1 MLCDDRFSRTLNTE
15 NLSKLKHIISPPNIP
30 PTLNRDPPVEG
41 KNDERGDGESR
52 HDVSC
57 WGIVRIAKGLLWLKV
72 SSERGYMSSLE
83 MEQRLFVC
91 VCVCCVFASFC
102 KGVVVFLLVTG
113 LVSYEGDVSGT
124 GSGATPTDGGCSKEP
139 LGVMNVAGVMEAGGL
154 VYVHSSKGYCG
165 STRTGPRALHQIVR
179 SKNSNTCCLYF
190 LLLLKLLQRGLAP
203 ISRKMWVTSYEGEA
217 YWAVNLWP
225 SSCHYT

>member
-52 HDVSC
+52 HVVFLLCDREDCQRTVVAQGLE
-57 WGIVRIAKGLLWLKV
+57 WAGLYVILGNGAKT
-72 SSERGYMSSLE
+72 
-83 MEQRLFVC
+83 FC

-124 GSGATPTDGGCSKEP
+124 GGGATPTDGGCSKEP

-179 SKNSNTCCLYF
+179 SKNFNTCCLYF

>member
-15 NLSKLKHIISPPNIP
+15 NLSKLKRIIFPPNIP
-30 PTLNRDPPVEG
+30 PTLNRDPPSRG
-41 KNDERGDGESR
+41 KERWTRWWRESPWCFLLCDR
-52 HDVSC
+52 EDCQRTVVAQGLE
-57 WGIVRIAKGLLWLKV
+57 WAGLYVILGNGAKT
-72 SSERGYMSSLE
+72 
-83 MEQRLFVC
+83 FC

-124 GSGATPTDGGCSKEP
+124 GGGATPTDGGCSKEP